1 MILHNLDK
9 TQKSVSLELIEA
21 VEKNFLPQSI
31 LFSGPSGSSRL
42 TAALDLSFHL
52 TGEDEKRSTLS
63 SSQIIF
69 FPSRNLVSQKDA
81 AISLFDRQRTKA
93 SRLFLLETVRTILFQ
108 YHPALISAYSS
119 SISSYFASAEEI
131 GRAIMEFEEDRE
143 YTEKEIKALLK
154 LLKDKLT
161 SQFIMKGRRTQTVSI
176 DEIRAVQ
183 KYFSTGQDEKVV
195 IIENLEESNEGAKN
209 SLLKL
214 LEEPNEHSHI
224 ILISSNP
231 QRLLQTI
238 LSRVRKFTFPAL
250 SDKQVTKLLSER
262 FSLYRG
268 YDSFESFFFEE
279 GTGEEERKRL
289 VDSASKFASILYS
302 GKVMDREDEEDLLML
317 IESSSYFRYFRNRV
331 ADNLRKMLMEGGNA
345 LKIRRLTDIMNKWSG
360 ASDIYNLSQRV
371 ALDSILREAQNV
383 K

>member
-1 MILHNLDK
+1 MKLHNLEL
-9 TQKSVSLELIEA
+9 TQKAVALEISEA
-21 VEKNFLPQSI
+21 VEKDFLPQSI
-31 LFSGPSGSSRL
+31 LLSGPVGSSRL
-42 TAALDLSFHL
+42 TAAFDLAFYL
-52 TGEDEKRSTLS
+52 TGESDKRSILS

-81 AISLFDRQRTKA
+81 AISLFQRQRTNA
-93 SRLFLLETVRTILFQ
+93 SRLFLLETVKTILFQ
-108 YHPALISAYSS
+108 YHPALASAYSS
-119 SISSYFASAEEI
+119 NMASYFATAEEI
-131 GRAIMEFEEDRE
+131 GSAIMEFEEDRD
-143 YTEKEIKALLK
+143 YTEKEIASLLK

-161 SQFIMKGRRTQTVSI
+161 QQFIMKGKRSQSVSI

-214 LEEPNEHSHI
+214 LEEPDEHSHI
-224 ILISSNP
+224 MLISSNP

-238 LSRVRKFTFPAL
+238 LSRVRKFNFPQL

-262 FSLYRG
+262 FSLYRT

-279 GTGEEERKRL
+279 GTGEAERNRL
-289 VDSASKFASILYS
+289 VEAAASFSSCLYS
-302 GKVMDREDEEDLLML
+302 GKALTREEEDEILSLV
-317 IESSSYFRYFRNRV
+317 ESNSYFRYFRARV
-331 ADNLRKMLMEGGNA
+331 SENLRRKLLEGGNV
-345 LKIRRLTDIMNKWSG
+345 KRLRHVQDIMNRWSG

-371 ALDSILREAQNV
+371 ALDSIIREAKNV